1 MKWGYIRVSKTWF
14 DLVNAYQILG
24 WNFVQRINKMV
35 LGLVM
40 ENSLDTKT
48 QGFQVNLG
56 MV

>member
-24 WNFVQRINKMV
+24 WNFFQRINKMV